1 MNKKL
6 YLCQFNMEKRRH
18 ILAIINPVSGTGHK
32 EKIPRL
38 LDTVIDHDLNDVSIV
53 MSEYAGHAHEIAEM
67 AVAEGIDIVVAIGG
81 DGTVNEVGSALC
93 GTDTALAIVPCGSG
107 NGLARHLRI
116 SMNASRALQVLNN
129 GVVGQF
135 DYCTVNKRPFFC
147 TCGMGFDA
155 TVSNKFANEGTR
167 GFITY
172 IKTALSEYLKYKPQE
187 YFIDIDGKKMHEK
200 AFVIA
205 CCNAAQYGNN
215 AFIAPRATMQ
225 DGLIDI
231 TVMSPFSVAHC
242 PIIGARLFLRQL
254 GHDHHVS
261 IYRGKR
267 IVIERRHD
275 DVMHVDGDPVMMPAR
290 LVLENVSKGI
300 KIMVPPTL
308 PDDV

>member
-1 MNKKL
+1 
-6 YLCQFNMEKRRH
+6 MEERRH
-18 ILAIINPVSGTGHK
+18 ILAIINPVSGTGKK

-38 LDTVIDHDLNDVSIV
+38 IDTVVDHDRNDVSILAT
-53 MSEYAGHAHEIAEM
+53 EYPGHAREIAEQ
-67 AVAEGIDIVVAIGG
+67 AVKDGIDVVVAIGG

-93 GTDTALAIVPCGSG
+93 GTDTAMAIVPCGSG

-135 DYCTVNKRPFFC
+135 DYCIANGHPFFC

-155 TVSNKFANEGTR
+155 EVSYKFSNEGTR

-172 IKTALSEYLKYKPQE
+172 VKTALAQYVKYKSQE
-187 YFIDIDGKKMHEK
+187 YIIDIDGNKLKEK

-215 AFIAPRATMQ
+215 AYIAPRATMQ
-225 DGLIDI
+225 DGLLDV
-231 TVMSPFSVAHC
+231 TVMHPFNVIQS

-261 IYRGKR
+261 IYRGHKV
-267 IVIERRHD
+267 VIERQHD
-275 DVMHVDGDPVMMPAR
+275 DIMHIDGDPRMMPAR
-290 LVLENVSKGI
+290 VAIENVSRGI
-300 KIMVPPTL
+300 RILVPPSL
-308 PDDV
+308 PEDV

>member
-1 MNKKL
+1 
-6 YLCQFNMEKRRH
+6 MEKRKH
-18 ILAIINPVSGTGHK
+18 ILAIINPVSGVGSK
-32 EKIPRL
+32 DKIPRL
-38 LDTVIDHDLNDVSIV
+38 IETVVDNEKNDVSIV

-67 AVAEGIDIVVAIGG
+67 AVAEGIDVVVAIGG

-116 SMNASRALQVLNN
+116 SMNASRAQQVLNN
-129 GVVGQF
+129 GVTGSF
-135 DYCTVNKRPFFC
+135 DYCTVNGKPFFC

-155 TVSNKFANEGTR
+155 AVSYKFSNEGTR

-172 IKTALSEYLKYKPQE
+172 IKAALSEYLKYEQQE
-187 YFIDIDGKKMHEK
+187 YLIDIDGTKMRER

-215 AFIAPRATMQ
+215 AYIAPRATMQ
-225 DGLIDI
+225 DGLIDV
-231 TVMSPFSVAHC
+231 TVMSPFGMAHC

-254 GHDHHVS
+254 GKDSHVS

-267 IVIERRHD
+267 IVIERSHD
-275 DVMHVDGDPVMMPAR
+275 DVIHMDGDPIKAPAR
-290 LVLENVSKGI
+290 LVFEIVNKGI
-300 KIMVPPTL
+300 HILVPPTL

>member
-1 MNKKL
+1 MD
-6 YLCQFNMEKRRH
+6 KRRH

-38 LDTVIDHDLNDVSIV
+38 LDTVINHDLNDVSIV
-53 MSEYAGHAHEIAEM
+53 MSEYAGHAHEIAQM
-67 AVAEGIDIVVAIGG
+67 AVAEGFDAVIAIGG

-93 GTDTALAIVPCGSG
+93 GTDTAMAIVPCGSG

-116 SMNASRALQVLNN
+116 SMNASRALNVIND

-135 DYCTVNKRPFFC
+135 DYCTVNGRPFFC

-155 TVSNKFANEGTR
+155 KVSDKFSEEGTR

-172 IKTALSEYLKYKPQE
+172 IKTALSEYIKYKPQE
-187 YFIDIDGKKMHEK
+187 YLIDIDGEQMQEK

-215 AFIAPRATMQ
+215 AYIAPRATMQ

-231 TVMSPFSVAHC
+231 TVMHPFSVIQS

-254 GHDHHVS
+254 GHDNHVS
-261 IYRGKR
+261 IYRGKH
-267 IVIERRHD
+267 IVIERFTD
-275 DVMHVDGDPVMMPAR
+275 DVIHVDGDPMVMPAR
-290 LVLENVSKGI
+290 LEFENVSRGI
-300 KIMVPPTL
+300 KILVPPTL